1 MSGLPI
7 QSTAPHDHTGRSL
20 PCTQHELRIKL
31 ENDACR
37 PPLYSQNKRTKLA
50 PNLNPFSRRVS
61 RTHMLT
67 LSTRHVSEICKIVS
81 PRYSS
86 QSNQHGSRL
95 VGVPSVNSQPWRFTN
110 NILGFPPRPFLVCF
124 PVSVT
129 LCRTCMFFSLPVY
142 LVVLRALRN
151 LLFGFVFMTTSLFS
165 FCFPANSIHN
175 FGMVPLN
182 HVYAFHYPPLPYSCS
197 FIPILI

>member
-61 RTHMLT
+61 RTHMVTNFIRKDYHPESLRMKFVRFGIHQVCPGVVNSLGT
-67 LSTRHVSEICKIVS
+67 PRRDWAFPVLRCQRGKTTYKPGEPAGKTGDPVRSEG
-81 PRYSS
+81 PD
-86 QSNQHGSRL
+86 QHFDAISIWRLYLRGVEPGISRWL
-95 VGVPSVNSQPWRFTN
+95 VGITTATPWM
-110 NILGFPPRPFLVCF
+110 L
-124 PVSVT
+124 SS
-129 LCRTCMFFSLPVY
+129 SLIK
-142 LVVLRALRN
+142 
-151 LLFGFVFMTTSLFS
+151 FGLT
-165 FCFPANSIHN
+165 
-175 FGMVPLN
+175 G
-182 HVYAFHYPPLPYSCS
+182 
-197 FIPILI
+197 

>member
-61 RTHMLT
+61 RTHMVTLAHTYILT
-67 LSTRHVSEICKIVS
+67 RTLHMCARTDYHSVYTHIHV
-81 PRYSS
+81 
-86 QSNQHGSRL
+86 N
-95 VGVPSVNSQPWRFTN
+95 SVNIYANIYTPTHTN
-110 NILGFPPRPFLVCF
+110 
-124 PVSVT
+124 SVYRYVYEHKHIQT
-129 LCRTCMFFSLPVY
+129 LCVY
-142 LVVLRALRN
+142 
-151 LLFGFVFMTTSLFS
+151 T
-165 FCFPANSIHN
+165 
-175 FGMVPLN
+175 
-182 HVYAFHYPPLPYSCS
+182 
-197 FIPILI
+197 